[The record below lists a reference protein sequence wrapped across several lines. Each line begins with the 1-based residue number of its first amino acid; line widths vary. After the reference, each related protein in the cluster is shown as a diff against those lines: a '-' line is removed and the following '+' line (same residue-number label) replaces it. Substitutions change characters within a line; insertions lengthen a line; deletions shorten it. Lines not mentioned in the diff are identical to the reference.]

1 MNAADAIDRMRQVI
15 RRQHK
20 ALATEDAYVQ
30 WLRRYIRALRQ
41 MPQELTSE
49 KKLDL
54 FLTDLARRHDVSAST
69 QNQAFNAILFFYQH
83 VLEQPLGNVKALR
96 ATRPVHERHAPTVA
110 QTQALLQ
117 TVGNQGPYP
126 TNLIVRM
133 LYGCGLRVSEPL
145 NLRIKDIDLERRR
158 LCIRG
163 AKGGKDRVVTLP
175 LSLIGELTQQVQFA
189 RVVWQRDKHNRTPV
203 ILPHRLARK
212 YPEYQFSW
220 GWAWLFPAHSTCR
233 DPRSGT
239 IVRYRMHEANVQRA
253 VKTARRK
260 LGISVLPHEL
270 RHAYATDCLQRGT
283 NPRAIQQAMGHKSLE
298 TTMGYLHSEALS
310 VSSPLDALLIILP
323 ARDKVSV
330 SSADRK
336 PAAPEAQGTSRG
348 SGAPGHGA
356 QPTFVP
362 SFNNADG
369 RVMLNRV
376 ALSNTGPVPM
386 ARATQWS
393 RNPPGTWIK
402 GEARNEPAHLN
413 LKAAVKGK
421 LASTAPGQ
429 EDCECFSRGA
439 ARRPTRQTIR
449 EQTAVAL
456 TLLGWQ
462 KANVKPPGVW
472 ARPPDS

>member
-1 MNAADAIDRMRQVI
+1 MSFIFPILGQYLSQWLAQTAHPDMNTADAIDRMRQVI

-20 ALATEDAYVQ
+20 ALATEVTYIL

-41 MPQELTSE
+41 MPRELPSE
-49 KKLDL
+49 KKLEK
-54 FLTDLARRHDVSAST
+54 FLTDLARERDVSAST

-83 VLEQPLGNVKALR
+83 VVGQPLGNVKALR
-96 ATRPVHERHAPTVA
+96 ANRPVHERHAPTVA

-145 NLRIKDIDLERRR
+145 NLRIKDIDLERRT

-175 LSLIGELTQQVQFA
+175 LSLIGELTQQVRFA

-203 ILPHRLARK
+203 MLPNRLARK

-220 GWAWLFPAHSTCR
+220 GWAWLFPAHNTCR

-253 VKTARRK
+253 VKIARRK

-298 TTMGYLHSEALS
+298 TTMGYLHAEALS
-310 VSSPLDALLIILP
+310 VSSPLDALP
-323 ARDKVSV
+323 
-330 SSADRK
+330 
-336 PAAPEAQGTSRG
+336 TRG
-348 SGAPGHGA
+348 SGIPVYGA
-356 QPTFVP
+356 QTTIPEH
-362 SFNNADG
+362 
-369 RVMLNRV
+369 RC
-376 ALSNTGPVPM
+376 M

-402 GEARNEPAHLN
+402 PQERHEPALSN
-413 LKAAVKGK
+413 WRADAQDR
-421 LASTAPGQ
+421 LAGGSTWCPPPPPGAPTVGPKIR
-429 EDCECFSRGA
+429 ESPSLHASIRCFS
-439 ARRPTRQTIR
+439 
-449 EQTAVAL
+449 
-456 TLLGWQ
+456 
-462 KANVKPPGVW
+462 
-472 ARPPDS
+472 